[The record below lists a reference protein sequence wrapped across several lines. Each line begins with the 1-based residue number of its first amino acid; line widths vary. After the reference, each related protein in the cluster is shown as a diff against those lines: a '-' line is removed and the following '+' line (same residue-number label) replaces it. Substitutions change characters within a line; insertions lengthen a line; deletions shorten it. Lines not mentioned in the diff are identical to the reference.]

1 MRALLTPEIAPR
13 MGIVLFRPGSELMP
27 LFMQGRVL
35 LEPEPERYSSFAS
48 GAVPAASQ
56 PLADDP
62 AVRAVFRNEAVIRRA
77 GGVECLE
84 SWLLREKGCQWPH
97 SDWHSEN
104 MTTMRHAPGAIR
116 LCWHC
121 DNQLRD
127 QFTERLESMATDNCA
142 RWVLSVVR
150 RDLGFDDSH
159 VVTMPELCWWLIR
172 NDLADA
178 LPESAARKAL
188 RLPKPVVPSVT
199 RESDLV
205 PSVPATS
212 IIQDKAKKVLALKV
226 DPESPESF
234 MLRPKRRRWVNEK
247 YTRWVKT
254 QPCACC
260 GKPADDP
267 HHLIGH
273 GQGGMGTKAHDLFV
287 LPLCRKH
294 HDELH
299 ADMGDQQRQR
309 YQVQLSLRQKYQQQ
323 LEQLRRDS
331 EQKGTYNTDDYRKAE
346 QALTESLNRQLNE
359 NRRYWQQLEI
369 AQGNWKNGA
378 MRAFQNFTADADNA
392 AGTAEQMLT
401 AAFNS
406 AGNALATFCTTGK
419 LNFKSFTASL
429 LSDLAKIMAQM
440 SMMQAVKG
448 IGSAFGWGSAAT
460 ASVTPNADGG
470 VYQSADLSRYSGTVV
485 NRPTFFAFAKGAG
498 VMGEAGPEAI
508 LPLRRGADGKLG
520 VVADIGGSGM
530 AMFAPQYNIEINN
543 DGTNG
548 QIGPA
553 ALKVVYDLGK
563 KAAADFMQ
571 QQSRDGGL
579 FSGGGR

>member
-1 MRALLTPEIAPR
+1 MRALLTPEVAPR

-62 AVRAVFRNEAVIRRA
+62 TVRAVFRNEAVIRRA

-159 VVTMPELCWWLIR
+159 VVTMPELCWWLVR

-299 ADMGDQQRQR
+299 ADIWHVRTLTLDGLVGLNPIAYAREAI
-309 YQVQLSLRQKYQQQ
+309 SL
-323 LEQLRRDS
+323 
-331 EQKGTYNTDDYRKAE
+331 A
-346 QALTESLNRQLNE
+346 AATEEHGARLFS
-359 NRRYWQQLEI
+359 
-369 AQGNWKNGA
+369 NGA
-378 MRAFQNFTADADNA
+378 VTSGVLRT
-392 AGTAEQMLT
+392 EQTLSDQAYERLKKDFEERHT
-401 AAFNS
+401 GL
-406 AGNALATFCTTGK
+406 GNAHRPMILEMGLDWKSMA
-419 LNFKSFTASL
+419 LNAEE
-429 LSDLAKIMAQM
+429 
-440 SMMQAVKG
+440 
-448 IGSAFGWGSAAT
+448 IGRAH
-460 ASVTPNADGG
+460 V
-470 VYQSADLSRYSGTVV
+470 
-485 NRPTFFAFAKGAG
+485 
-498 VMGEAGPEAI
+498 
-508 LPLRRGADGKLG
+508 
-520 VVADIGGSGM
+520 
-530 AMFAPQYNIEINN
+530 
-543 DGTNG
+543 
-548 QIGPA
+548 
-553 ALKVVYDLGK
+553 
-563 KAAADFMQ
+563 
-571 QQSRDGGL
+571 
-579 FSGGGR
+579 

>member
-1 MRALLTPEIAPR
+1 
-13 MGIVLFRPGSELMP
+13 MP
-27 LFMQGRVL
+27 VFHNTRVL
-35 LEPEPERYSSFAS
+35 VEPEPKSMRNLPS
-48 GAVPAASQ
+48 GVVPAVRQ
-56 PLADDP
+56 PLAEDKSLLPFFSDE
-62 AVRAVFRNEAVIRRA
+62 RVIRAA
-77 GGVECLE
+77 GGAGAL
-84 SWLLREKGCQWPH
+84 SDWLLRHVKSCQWPH
-97 SDWHSEN
+97 GDYHHSE
-104 MTTMRHAPGAIR
+104 TVIHRYGAGAMV

-212 IIQDKAKKVLALKV
+212 IIQDKAKKVLVLKV

-247 YTRWVKT
+247 YTHWVKT

-260 GKPADDP
+260 GKPADDA

-299 ADMGDQQRQR
+299 ADT
-309 YQVQLSLRQKYQQQ
+309 VVFEEKYGSQ
-323 LEQLRRDS
+323 LELIFRFIDR
-331 EQKGTYNTDDYRKAE
+331 
-346 QALTESLNRQLNE
+346 
-359 NRRYWQQLEI
+359 
-369 AQGNWKNGA
+369 
-378 MRAFQNFTADADNA
+378 
-392 AGTAEQMLT
+392 
-401 AAFNS
+401 
-406 AGNALATFCTTGK
+406 ALAIGV
-419 LNFKSFTASL
+419 
-429 LSDLAKIMAQM
+429 LA
-440 SMMQAVKG
+440 
-448 IGSAFGWGSAAT
+448 
-460 ASVTPNADGG
+460 
-470 VYQSADLSRYSGTVV
+470 
-485 NRPTFFAFAKGAG
+485 
-498 VMGEAGPEAI
+498 
-508 LPLRRGADGKLG
+508 
-520 VVADIGGSGM
+520 
-530 AMFAPQYNIEINN
+530 
-543 DGTNG
+543 
-548 QIGPA
+548 
-553 ALKVVYDLGK
+553 
-563 KAAADFMQ
+563 
-571 QQSRDGGL
+571 
-579 FSGGGR
+579 

>member
-62 AVRAVFRNEAVIRRA
+62 AVRAVFRNEAVIR
-77 GGVECLE
+77 G
-84 SWLLREKGCQWPH
+84 
-97 SDWHSEN
+97 WHSEN

-121 DNQLRD
+121 DNLLRD

-159 VVTMPELCWWLIR
+159 VVTMPELCWWLVR

-188 RLPKPVVPSVT
+188 RLPKPVLPSVT

-247 YTRWVKT
+247 YTCWVKT

-260 GKPADDP
+260 G
-267 HHLIGH
+267 
-273 GQGGMGTKAHDLFV
+273 
-287 LPLCRKH
+287 
-294 HDELH
+294 
-299 ADMGDQQRQR
+299 
-309 YQVQLSLRQKYQQQ
+309 
-323 LEQLRRDS
+323 
-331 EQKGTYNTDDYRKAE
+331 
-346 QALTESLNRQLNE
+346 
-359 NRRYWQQLEI
+359 
-369 AQGNWKNGA
+369 
-378 MRAFQNFTADADNA
+378 
-392 AGTAEQMLT
+392 
-401 AAFNS
+401 
-406 AGNALATFCTTGK
+406 
-419 LNFKSFTASL
+419 
-429 LSDLAKIMAQM
+429 
-440 SMMQAVKG
+440 
-448 IGSAFGWGSAAT
+448 
-460 ASVTPNADGG
+460 
-470 VYQSADLSRYSGTVV
+470 
-485 NRPTFFAFAKGAG
+485 
-498 VMGEAGPEAI
+498 
-508 LPLRRGADGKLG
+508 
-520 VVADIGGSGM
+520 
-530 AMFAPQYNIEINN
+530 
-543 DGTNG
+543 
-548 QIGPA
+548 
-553 ALKVVYDLGK
+553 
-563 KAAADFMQ
+563 
-571 QQSRDGGL
+571 
-579 FSGGGR
+579 